1 MTGILGELLQL
12 LPRFM
17 LRPQTRLAVKG
28 KVDTVGFCLQVLPN
42 VLSRVALVL
51 NDKNVHRLVLSQPP
65 LYQQGIRAAYGDCS
79 ETFSAT

>member
-1 MTGILGELLQL
+1 
-12 LPRFM
+12 
-17 LRPQTRLAVKG
+17 
-28 KVDTVGFCLQVLPN
+28 